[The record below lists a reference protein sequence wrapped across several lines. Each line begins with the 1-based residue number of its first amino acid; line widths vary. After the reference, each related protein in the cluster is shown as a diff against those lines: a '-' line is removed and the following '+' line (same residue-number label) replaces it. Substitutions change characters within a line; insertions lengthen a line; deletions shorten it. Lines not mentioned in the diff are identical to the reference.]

1 LGRNG
6 KEKKKDRNG
15 GKERVKEG
23 DKKERYTQREFSSYF
38 FPLPASSCYGVS
50 PCISFYS

>member
-1 LGRNG
+1 LGRNR
-6 KEKKKDRNG
+6 KKKKDRNG
-15 GKERVKEG
+15 ETERVKEG

-38 FPLPASSCYGVS
+38 FPLSPSSCHGVS